1 MSDLIYML
9 LLLVLGI
16 SAAVLFV
23 VLKLKADGPRL
34 YDVLAFSDGQLTIL
48 AGIPVSYPLPD
59 IEMVTFS
66 TIRGIQ
72 GNYTGVL
79 RVVKRNGHK
88 SRPFLF
94 DGSAYAKHFVFYTTK
109 KGIMR
114 AIEALMEELRRHGV
128 RCVMA

>member
-48 AGIPVSYPLPD
+48 AGIPTRYPLPD
-59 IEMVTFS
+59 IEMVTSS

-72 GNYTGVL
+72 GN
-79 RVVKRNGHK
+79 
-88 SRPFLF
+88 
-94 DGSAYAKHFVFYTTK
+94 
-109 KGIMR
+109 
-114 AIEALMEELRRHGV
+114 
-128 RCVMA
+128 

>member
-23 VLKLKADGPRL
+23 VLKLKSGGKHL

-79 RVVKRNGHK
+79 PSKRNGHK

-128 RCVMA
+128 QCVMA